1 MVFMFRRHHIS
12 LISSLKGF
20 RGAIFFEFH
29 SSLNVRPTD
38 YKTKG
43 VLCISCIWRTTTKTV
58 FANGWIAFSHAVGRY
73 ACARRSAKITIFA
86 CGRCNRMQK
95 SDFRMLM
102 LKPAACKN
110 EKSQKKNKNPQKKTL
125 ALGARARRC
134 RSPPCRIRRAR
145 ARRRRRRLGQV
156 VVAAPELA
164 TVVVAEVVAA
174 VPPPRSSS
182 PSPPAAVNVAKVV
195 VAARRSSSLHPCRIR
210 RPRARHRRGELV
222 VTSGESA
229 GAGSAWKEGGR
240 PRICSGEGY
249 SPKIRSGRLRPPC
262 ASSQAHRRRLS
273 SPRQPPLEPHAVGLS
288 SPVAPPLPQHGCEKR
303 I

>member
-1 MVFMFRRHHIS
+1 MLRLIFTLFVIGLLLVRFMVFMFRRHHSS

-102 LKPAACKN
+102 LKLAACEN
-110 EKSQKKNKNPQKKTL
+110 EKLQKKIKIPKKNP
-125 ALGARARRC
+125 
-134 RSPPCRIRRAR
+134 
-145 ARRRRRRLGQV
+145 
-156 VVAAPELA
+156 
-164 TVVVAEVVAA
+164 
-174 VPPPRSSS
+174 
-182 PSPPAAVNVAKVV
+182 
-195 VAARRSSSLHPCRIR
+195 
-210 RPRARHRRGELV
+210 
-222 VTSGESA
+222 
-229 GAGSAWKEGGR
+229 
-240 PRICSGEGY
+240 
-249 SPKIRSGRLRPPC
+249 
-262 ASSQAHRRRLS
+262 
-273 SPRQPPLEPHAVGLS
+273 
-288 SPVAPPLPQHGCEKR
+288 
-303 I
+303 